1 MNKLTLFSA
10 IFLSCFSTKG
20 QDLDYFA
27 QLNQPMTFGDARYN
41 GLSGAMVAMS
51 GSFSALALNPAGA
64 ALYRQDAFGFDMG
77 LFNSKNTDVN
87 SSNIRGNTT
96 NLNVGNFGFL
106 GKNPSNG
113 VTLFF
118 TYNSDQIYRERLRA
132 NSSDAGSIMQQW
144 INNSDGTPP
153 EYLNSVGV
161 YEDLLYQSYA
171 TDWNSNNRSY
181 FSSAALSNV
190 STEHL
195 LFRKGMRNRWT
206 LGGANQVNSTF
217 YYGASVSIVH
227 SFEKVEVQHKETF
240 NSTND
245 LTNLNLEDLW
255 DNSGIGITANAGFL
269 YRPYQFLR
277 IASAIEL
284 PHIYGFSQDWE
295 VTMSSVRPSVS
306 AVAIDAEGYG
316 TEYQWSMITAP
327 KLRNGATFILGR
339 TGLISL
345 SHTAIPHSWSQSIG
359 NDNDEN
365 YLNPIIDSLLS
376 TQHVMAAGGE
386 FRIRSVT
393 LRGGIGYSPSYR
405 DNENRM
411 RRASLGASIRSEELT
426 LHLAWSAVQ
435 QQKQYYTF
443 SADYTDP
450 IEFQNTISFISMGAV
465 WKF

>member
-195 LFRKGMRNRWT
+195 LFRKGLRNRWT

-269 YRPYQFLR
+269 YR
-277 IASAIEL
+277 
-284 PHIYGFSQDWE
+284 
-295 VTMSSVRPSVS
+295 RPVPP
-306 AVAIDAEGYG
+306 E
-316 TEYQWSMITAP
+316 
-327 KLRNGATFILGR
+327 K
-339 TGLISL
+339 
-345 SHTAIPHSWSQSIG
+345 
-359 NDNDEN
+359 
-365 YLNPIIDSLLS
+365 
-376 TQHVMAAGGE
+376 
-386 FRIRSVT
+386 
-393 LRGGIGYSPSYR
+393 
-405 DNENRM
+405 
-411 RRASLGASIRSEELT
+411 
-426 LHLAWSAVQ
+426 
-435 QQKQYYTF
+435 
-443 SADYTDP
+443 
-450 IEFQNTISFISMGAV
+450 
-465 WKF
+465 